1 MEQFHVPAK
10 LIANDIDNFTASYPS
25 PGGKPWNSRVLEGAR
40 KESYVVRAWD
50 SVAHGN
56 HLCWLRFSV
65 RESDDTAVMDVT
77 ICSEEH
83 GSKTVKEHIV
93 NSLWAT
99 YGSN

>member
-1 MEQFHVPAK
+1 MEKSNVQEK
-10 LIANDIDNFTASYPS
+10 LIANDIDKFTASDES

-65 RESDDTAVMDVT
+65 RESDDTSVMDVT